1 MEETRRLEDRYGW
14 YGRLATSQVGAD
26 SAVVRPAVEAAAKR
40 TAGTFFAVFGLCV
53 PALIAGLV
61 LFILFT
67 AKWSNGTMRPRY
79 AWGDPTDADA
89 LLEAFAVYLCAMA
102 ALTLGSRF
110 LPDRATLAWN
120 GLLVA
125 PIAMALAWGWMRGL
139 TGRRLAKAVG
149 WNPGRGIAREMFAG
163 IVGYVA
169 GIPLIAAAIV
179 VCLFLAKF
187 SGTPA
192 SHPIEFEIENGGWDR
207 VLLYLLACVFA
218 PVVEE
223 LMFRG
228 MLLRHLTAR
237 LSWFV
242 SAIIVSVIF
251 ASVHPQGWTAIPV
264 LAAIGMVL
272 AMVRVQ
278 RDTLVASMTAHALN
292 NFLFITLL
300 VIAVG

>member
-1 MEETRRLEDRYGW
+1 
-14 YGRLATSQVGAD
+14 
-26 SAVVRPAVEAAAKR
+26 
-40 TAGTFFAVFGLCV
+40 
-53 PALIAGLV
+53 
-61 LFILFT
+61 
-67 AKWSNGTMRPRY
+67 
-79 AWGDPTDADA
+79 
-89 LLEAFAVYLCAMA
+89 MA